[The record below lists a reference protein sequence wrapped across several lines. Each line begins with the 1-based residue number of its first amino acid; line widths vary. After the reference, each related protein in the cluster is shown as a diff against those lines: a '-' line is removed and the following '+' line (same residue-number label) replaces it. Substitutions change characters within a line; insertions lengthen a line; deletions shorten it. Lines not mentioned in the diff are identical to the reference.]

1 MVSTGL
7 SPSVQLLDFGT
18 HAHCRCNWSCAGSCS
33 AFRIGFINASL
44 LRCSRAGAGVPS
56 VSSGVGDGKSL
67 SSMQTSRR
75 RLRWSGWLRGRRRI
89 TFRWGWYETEAR
101 NWSWLVG
108 FHIFLK
114 EFTGFHVVTWLL
126 FWCFSLW
133 CKSLCFNWFGQ
144 FYLNFEAFF
153 INVFVQWSDDFCRVC
168 YFAFICVF
176 EENSP
181 FIAESR
187 HTVYVRVY
195 IFEIAVA
202 FLWDKECLNLSFS
215 VQNFRSRTLPYV
227 AWALLALVHI
237 LYVISFW
244 VGSAFL

>member
-1 MVSTGL
+1 MYL
-7 SPSVQLLDFGT
+7 YNDQ
-18 HAHCRCNWSCAGSCS
+18 
-33 AFRIGFINASL
+33 
-44 LRCSRAGAGVPS
+44 
-56 VSSGVGDGKSL
+56 
-67 SSMQTSRR
+67 M
-75 RLRWSGWLRGRRRI
+75 
-89 TFRWGWYETEAR
+89 
-101 NWSWLVG
+101 
-108 FHIFLK
+108 IFAEYVILP
-114 EFTGFHVVTWLL
+114 
-126 FWCFSLW
+126 
-133 CKSLCFNWFGQ
+133 
-144 FYLNFEAFF
+144 
-153 INVFVQWSDDFCRVC
+153 
-168 YFAFICVF
+168 FICVSA
-176 EENSP
+176 ENSP